1 MKTTC
6 SPLLLLPLI
15 FSSSV
20 LAAKNL
26 PAISNTTCS
35 TDDDCTSLNA
45 EIPGWSTSTKTAGYL
60 CVPQADPALPPKCT
74 YKVGAG
80 EICNV
85 ATDCAAAEYMAR
97 AERSTAASPSTS
109 SSTIYRIPD
118 ALGAN
123 VTSYIAGLCSRQ
135 YCTIQ
140 STCDSYS
147 DPLFPSTSAGQP
159 IYPFPAGDESC
170 CGGAQD
176 TWPCAKLGGYL
187 DTCGS
192 DEVCTA
198 KGPNNHTCV
207 SIDVKS
213 QQWIG
218 IVLTLLGAATLN
230 IGLNLQKLAL
240 RKRNEQIQE
249 KKAEARSRFRRVTRG
264 SFKFP
269 AFGRGS
275 GGKGTFG
282 RFCSGSSASK
292 AVDSYPLSF
301 QKVDHRA
308 LGKNLAYASQP
319 SLSGTGN
326 SDAPPT
332 SDVASDF
339 TRSAPSE
346 NKNNSPLVMSV
357 HSNNHSET
365 SDTMPGGYPNQDAGT
380 GAQLQEDDVHLQKKL
395 DFANLIQNPTW
406 ILGLAI
412 FVGGNII
419 NFVALQFAPQSL
431 VAPLGSISLV
441 VNVVV
446 APWINEE
453 RWGWKDVMGVILI
466 VGGSSMVVAFSGYAA
481 KDYKLCV
488 LLALFSATDTIVFL
502 TVTGALIVAIF
513 FLIVTVEKNVDFG
526 VPGAT
531 ARSLQ
536 KEGVASYDALVHR
549 LTSPSQ
555 NKASSLQT
563 SGSSFDS
570 MHRLLDKKAAQPSTR
585 SITTVSDSSNS
596 THTELPTGRDIAN
609 VDKVMAADK
618 ISAFG
623 ALSSP
628 RSTPASSMDTIVP
641 SDNNTA
647 LNHHQS
653 ASSMS
658 TISSVHLAEWV
669 KPPNDPRR
677 YPRPIRK
684 LSEWWH
690 SMHIIPRFRKKMPLS
705 SPWVVIALPFAYA
718 SLGGLMGTITV
729 LFAKS
734 TSYLLNI
741 SFGGNNQYN
750 NFFAFLITGI
760 TIVTAV
766 AQVYWIN
773 MGLQRYDAL
782 LQIPVYFVVWT
793 LFDVIGGGIYFNEF
807 KGFTPKQYGLFI
819 MGVSIIFAGVIVL
832 ADRLK
837 KIEVDDRMIANANI
851 SAMEHTQD
859 QEMTGPQ
866 SPK

>member
-123 VTSYIAGLCSRQ
+123 VTSYIAGLCSLRDNQ
-135 YCTIQ
+135 YIHSQLVTNH
-140 STCDSYS
+140 
-147 DPLFPSTSAGQP
+147 AV
-159 IYPFPAGDESC
+159 
-170 CGGAQD
+170 
-176 TWPCAKLGGYL
+176 
-187 DTCGS
+187 
-192 DEVCTA
+192 EVRKTP
-198 KGPNNHTCV
+198 GPVQNWVATLIPVVQMN
-207 SIDVKS
+207 

-585 SITTVSDSSNS
+585 SYGMLFRRPSVPLFHLKNTNHSITTVSDSSNS

-766 AQVYWIN
+766 AQ
-773 MGLQRYDAL
+773 
-782 LQIPVYFVVWT
+782 
-793 LFDVIGGGIYFNEF
+793 
-807 KGFTPKQYGLFI
+807 
-819 MGVSIIFAGVIVL
+819 
-832 ADRLK
+832 
-837 KIEVDDRMIANANI
+837 
-851 SAMEHTQD
+851 
-859 QEMTGPQ
+859 
-866 SPK
+866 